1 MSFSRDNS
9 IITAVILAGGKS
21 RRMGTN
27 KAFLDFKGKT
37 FLKRQ
42 IDLLSDT
49 FDEIIISANSLSE
62 YKGFNT
68 NVVKDIY
75 PEKGPL
81 GGIYT
86 GLINSSSFYTFVL
99 ACDMPFVESS
109 LIKQLEAYT
118 KIEPEKYD
126 VIVPLNGK
134 RLEPLHAFYS
144 KNCIEPIKNQIENN
158 NLRITNFFPNV
169 KVKTIEISSVT
180 GLDNPV
186 NSLSNLN
193 TPEEYKRKV

>member
-1 MSFSRDNS
+1 MTA
-9 IITAVILAGGKS
+9 IILVGGKS

-27 KAFLDFKGKT
+27 KAFLDFKGET

-42 IDLLSDT
+42 IDLLNDI

-62 YKGFNT
+62 YKELNL
-68 NVVKDIY
+68 NVIKDIY

-99 ACDMPFVESS
+99 ACDMPFVESK

-118 KIEPEKYD
+118 KIKPEKYD
-126 VIVPLNGK
+126 VIVPQNGK
-134 RLEPLHAFYS
+134 QLEPLHAFYS
-144 KNCIEPIKNQIENN
+144 KNCIEPIRNQIEDND
-158 NLRITNFFPNV
+158 LRIINFFSKV
-169 KVKTIEISSVT
+169 KVKKIAISNVA
-180 GLDNPV
+180 GLSTPR
-186 NSLSNLN
+186 NSLSNIN
-193 TPEEYKRKV
+193 TLEEYKKEI